1 MSNEGKNVV
10 IGIDGVP
17 YTLIEELSDEGVM
30 PNFAKLREEG
40 SFKKMES
47 SIPAISSTSWGT
59 IITGKN
65 PGEHGI
71 YGFTD
76 IIQGTYTLSFSNF
89 HSFKEPAFWQDSDDT
104 YVILNVPTTYPA
116 QEMNGCHISG
126 FVSPNMEKAVY
137 PQSLLEKLEEMG
149 YKIDVDSEKGHKS
162 ERLLFKELE
171 ETLEA
176 RIEAYRYL
184 WDEYNWNT
192 FMLVFTGS
200 DRLEHFLWDAYEDP
214 ENEHHDKF
222 LKFFERLDEVI
233 GEIDQKL
240 GEDDSLIMLSD
251 HGMERTKYNVNLNA
265 YLKREGYLKLSD
277 DEDKDKYNKI
287 EEGTKAFALEHGR
300 IYLNGEDDYPRG
312 SVKAEE
318 REETISELK
327 EIFQNLE
334 IEGEK
339 VIKNVHEKDEIY
351 RGDQIDKAPDLT
363 LVPESGFNL
372 RGKITDEPYEESPL
386 TGMHN
391 REAFIYGKGKNV
403 SIPNNPTVEDFVP
416 TMQREKVKS

>member
-17 YTLIEELSDEGVM
+17 YTLIEELSDEGIM
-30 PNFAKLREEG
+30 TNFAKLREEG

-65 PGEHGI
+65 PGQHGI

-89 HSFKEPAFWQDSDDT
+89 HSFKESAFWQENDGE
-104 YVILNVPTTYPA
+104 YVIINVPTTYPA

-126 FVSPNMEKAVY
+126 FVSPNMDKAVY
-137 PQSLLEKLEEMG
+137 PESLLEKLEEMD

-176 RIEAYRYL
+176 RIKIYRYL
-184 WDEYNWNT
+184 WDEYDWDT

-214 ENEHHDKF
+214 NHKYHDKF
-222 LKFFERLDEVI
+222 LDFFRRIDEII
-233 GEIDQKL
+233 GEIDEKI
-240 GEDDSLIMLSD
+240 GEEDSLVMLSD

-265 YLKREGYLKLSD
+265 YLKEEGYLKVSD
-277 DEDKDKYNKI
+277 DENKDKYNKI
-287 EEGTKAFALEHGR
+287 EKGTKAFALEHGR
-300 IYLNGEDDYPRG
+300 IYLNKKKDYPRG
-312 SVKAEE
+312 SVE
-318 REETISELK
+318 RGDKDKIISEIK
-327 EIFQNLE
+327 EFFQNLE

-339 VIKNVHEKDEIY
+339 VIKKVHEKEEIY
-351 RGDQIDKAPDLT
+351 RGGQIDNAPDLT

-372 RGKITDEPYEESPL
+372 RGKITDKFYEESPL

-403 SIPNNPTVEDFVP
+403 SIPNKPTVEDFTSTIQKEVA
-416 TMQREKVKS
+416 